1 MNNSAPIN
9 ENLKVLLLED
19 YLLDAEL
26 VKRELSIA
34 HPNWLVQHVENKQAF
49 LDSVRLEQ
57 PDVIISDYSLPQFNG
72 IEAFLTIKNLGLEI
86 PFIMITGQL
95 PEETIM
101 ECIKEG
107 VDDYVIKSSLKRLSI
122 AIDNALQRKHDR
134 EERRTMADSLEWTE
148 RKFKNIFKHAGVA
161 ICEVLIPNIAEIKA
175 IAKHWRKAELSEMCA
190 FLNEFEILETN
201 KEMLNLFAASS
212 KETINSKFSE
222 LFTDDS
228 LAAMRFVFRQLARDS
243 EEIVEKLTMNTL
255 ETGKV
260 FVRFKAVQT
269 SRSKSHYIFSFI
281 DLTDVRRS
289 EDRLNKVI
297 SRMEALVEHRTE
309 EVSIAN
315 KELKFQAQ
323 ERERINA
330 LMRDNY
336 VNMTESIIAAKRIQQ
351 LMLPQKQAIADAFD
365 DVFIYLRPK
374 DIVSGDFYWFYG
386 KEGKC
391 WIAGVDCTGHGV
403 PGAFMSMIGSNL
415 LNQTVIAN
423 QTLSTSAILH
433 DIDTHVIRELKQH
446 EQGTEVSTGMDLSLC
461 SFDFD
466 KMEMHFSGAF
476 HQLYVIRDGIMH
488 QYKGDRYPL
497 GGTFVHQQKLF
508 HEHIIPIQKGDCVYM
523 TTDGFQ
529 DQFGGPKNKKFTRKR
544 FIQLLLDI
552 QGNGMYDQE
561 MMLKS
566 ALQDWKGTYE
576 QIDDIL
582 VIGLKI

>member
-1 MNNSAPIN
+1 MPVN
-9 ENLKVLLLED
+9 ENLRVLLLED

-26 VKRELSIA
+26 VRREINLA
-34 HPNWLVQHVENKQAF
+34 HPNWLVEHVESKQAF
-49 LDSVRLEQ
+49 INAIKQEE
-57 PDVIISDYSLPQFNG
+57 PDVIVSDYSLPQFNG

-122 AIDNALQRKHDR
+122 AIDNALQRKYDR
-134 EERRTMADSLEWTE
+134 SELQTMADNLELTE
-148 RKFKNIFKHAGVA
+148 RKFKNIFRFAGIA
-161 ICEVLIPNIAEIKA
+161 ICEVAIPNIEQIR
-175 IAKHWRKAELSEMCA
+175 AKSKTWRKAGLEEMREYIR
-190 FLNEFEILETN
+190 EFEIIETN
-201 KEMLNLFAASS
+201 EEMLNLFASTSKDHLSS
-212 KETINSKFSE
+212 RFDEIFIE
-222 LFTDDS
+222 ES
-228 LAAMRFVFRQLARDS
+228 LAAIRFIFRQLALDS
-243 EEIVEKLTMNTL
+243 DQIEEKINLITL

-269 SRSKSHYIFSFI
+269 SRTQSHYIFSFV

-297 SRMEALVEHRTE
+297 QRMEGLVEHRTE
-309 EVSIAN
+309 ELSIVN
-315 KELKFQAQ
+315 KELKFQAT
-323 ERERINA
+323 ERERINN

-336 VNMTESIIAAKRIQQ
+336 VHMTESIIAAKRIQQ
-351 LMLPQKQAIADAFD
+351 LMLPQKQSVADAFD

-386 KEGKC
+386 KENRC

-415 LNQTVIAN
+415 LSQSVIGNQTM
-423 QTLSTSAILH
+423 STSTILH

-446 EQGTEVSTGMDLSLC
+446 EQGTETSTGMDLSLC
-461 SFDFD
+461 SFDFG
-466 KMEMHFSGAF
+466 KMEMRFSGAF
-476 HQLYVIRDGIMH
+476 HQLYLMRDGELH
-488 QYKGDRYPL
+488 QFKGDRYPL
-497 GGTFVHQQKLF
+497 GGTFLQEKLF
-508 HEHIIPIQKGDCVYM
+508 TEHVIPIIKGDCIYM
-523 TTDGFQ
+523 TTDGFM
-529 DQFGGPKNKKFTRKR
+529 DQFGGPNNKKFTRKR
-544 FIQLLLDI
+544 FIQLLHDI

-576 QIDDIL
+576 QVDDIL

>member
-1 MNNSAPIN
+1 MHHPMPV
-9 ENLKVLLLED
+9 EKNLRVLLLED

-26 VKRELSIA
+26 VRREINLA
-34 HPNWLVQHVENKQAF
+34 HPNWLVEHVESKQAF
-49 LDSVRLEQ
+49 ISAIKKEE

-122 AIDNALQRKHDR
+122 AIDNALQRKQDR
-134 EERRTMADSLEWTE
+134 SERQTMADSLEWTE
-148 RKFKNIFKHAGVA
+148 RKFKNIFRFAGVA
-161 ICEVLIPNIAEIKA
+161 ICEVAIPNIEKIKSK
-175 IAKHWRKAELSEMCA
+175 AKSWRKATLEDMQEHLR
-190 FLNEFEILETN
+190 EFEIIETN
-201 KEMLNLFAASS
+201 EEMLNLFAITSIDLLN
-212 KETINSKFSE
+212 EKFDQ
-222 LFTDDS
+222 LFIDES
-228 LAAMRFVFRQLARDS
+228 VAALRFVFRQLARDS
-243 EEIVEKLTMNTL
+243 EQIEEKMNMNTL

-260 FVRFKAVQT
+260 YVRFKAVQT
-269 SRSKSHYIFSFI
+269 SRTKSHYIFSFI

-297 SRMEALVEHRTE
+297 QRMEALVEHRTE
-309 EVSIAN
+309 ELSVAN
-315 KELKFQAQ
+315 NELTFQAK

-351 LMLPQKQAIADAFD
+351 LMLPQKQSIADVFA

-386 KEGKC
+386 KDNRC

-415 LNQTVIAN
+415 LNQSVIAN
-423 QTLSTSAILH
+423 QTMSTAAIMD
-433 DIDTHVIRELKQH
+433 DIDKHVIRELKQH

-466 KMEMHFSGAF
+466 TMEMRFTGAF
-476 HQLYVIRDGIMH
+476 HQLYLMRDGELH
-488 QYKGDRYPL
+488 QFKGDRYPL
-497 GGTFVHQQKLF
+497 GGTFLQEKF
-508 HEHIIPIQKGDCVYM
+508 FTEHIIPIQKGDCIYM
-523 TTDGFQ
+523 TTDGFM

-544 FIQLLLDI
+544 FIQLLHDI

-561 MMLKS
+561 MLLKS